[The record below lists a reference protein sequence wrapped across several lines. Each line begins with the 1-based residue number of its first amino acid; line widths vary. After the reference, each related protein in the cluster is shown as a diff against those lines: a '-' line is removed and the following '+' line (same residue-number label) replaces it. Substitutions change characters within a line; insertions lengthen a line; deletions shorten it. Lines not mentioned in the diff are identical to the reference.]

1 MANSGGGHKVAS
13 VILRFLE
20 LACGAIVLGLLGRFC
35 YLINETSNVSV
46 DGRIIYAMVVAGM
59 TIVYSIVV
67 FAPIDVLFMAFPFDF
82 ILFIMWLIAFCLLET
97 RTRGNFCRA
106 GWYYNYWGYYW
117 GRFWRVGPVGT
128 VNINGAGC
136 SQWRTVVA
144 FSIIAWVLHFISGFL
159 GIYVCTEYIQ
169 YDEKV
174 NSAKQ
179 QMRKLSHSSHPA
191 NGQNRESTAT
201 RAAEDGVSPTQPRS
215 EV

>member
-1 MANSGGGHKVAS
+1 MANSGSGHKAAS

-35 YLINETSNVSV
+35 YLINETSGVSV

-97 RTRGNFCRA
+97 
-106 GWYYNYWGYYW
+106 
-117 GRFWRVGPVGT
+117 
-128 VNINGAGC
+128 
-136 SQWRTVVA
+136 
-144 FSIIAWVLHFISGFL
+144 

>member
-1 MANSGGGHKVAS
+1 MASSGTGHKVAS

-35 YLINETSNVSV
+35 YLVDEATNVSV
-46 DGRIIYAMVVAGM
+46 DGRIIYAMVVAGI
-59 TIVYSIVV
+59 TIVYSILV
-67 FAPIDVLFMAFPFDF
+67 FAPFDILFMSFPFDF
-82 ILFIMWLIAFCLLET
+82 VLFIMWLVAFCLLET
-97 RTRGNFCRA
+97 RTRSHICSA

-117 GRFWRVGPVGT
+117 GRFWRVGPVGR

-136 SQWRTVVA
+136 SQWRTVIA
-144 FSIIAWVLHFISGFL
+144 FSIIAWVLFIISSIL
-159 GIYVCTEYIQ
+159 GIYVFTNYI
-169 YDEKV
+169 EVKETV

-179 QMRKLSHSSHPA
+179 QMRKLSHNYPA

-201 RAAEDGVSPTQPRS
+201 RAAEEGVRPIQPRS